1 MAIENAAAASG
12 ECGVILKARTDKREY
27 RRIVLKNSLEV
38 LVKAV
43 PIKQGH
49 NLTVSWPVTPSIH
62 HYEEAPCTYVG
73 HLIGHEG
80 KGSLF
85 HALKILGW
93 ATGLY
98 AGEPDWTIE
107 YSFFNVSINLTDACH
122 EHMKDILGLLFRQ
135 IKLLQ
140 QSGVSQWIF
149 DELSAIFEAE
159 FHYQAK
165 IDPISYAVNISSNM
179 TVEPWYNTAE
189 KIIKFTI
196 QMDFNCPL
204 AVSSPATVVLSN
216 SSVWLLVDYL
226 NEYAYYAQA
235 ARLHYGLSLS
245 DNGFELSLTGFNH
258 KLRILLEAHDPSF
271 YGNGYKGI
279 PKLQIPDGTLKFN
292 RIDAEVT
299 VLREL
304 KKEELINFFD
314 EYTKVGAPKRK
325 SLSVCVYG
333 NQHLK
338 EMSSDKDKVVSTS
351 IEIEDIVGFRNS
363 QPLYA
368 SLKGCSQL
376 TL

>member
-62 HYEEAPCTYVG
+62 HYEEA
-73 HLIGHEG
+73 
-80 KGSLF
+80 
-85 HALKILGW
+85 HARW

-98 AGEPDWTIE
+98 AGEPDWTVE

-179 TVEPWYNTAE
+179 TNLLGIKYEGQTDKVEPWYNTAE

-258 KLRILLEAHDPSF
+258 KLRILLEAVIQKMANF
-271 YGNGYKGI
+271 QVK
-279 PKLQIPDGTLKFN
+279 PDRFSVVK
-292 RIDAEVT
+292 VT

-376 TL
+376 KL

>member
-27 RRIVLKNSLEV
+27 RRIVLKNSLECAASINV

-140 QSGVSQWIF
+140 HESGVSQWIF

-179 TVEPWYNTAE
+179 TNLLGIKYN
-189 KIIKFTI
+189 
-196 QMDFNCPL
+196 
-204 AVSSPATVVLSN
+204 
-216 SSVWLLVDYL
+216 
-226 NEYAYYAQA
+226 
-235 ARLHYGLSLS
+235 
-245 DNGFELSLTGFNH
+245 
-258 KLRILLEAHDPSF
+258 
-271 YGNGYKGI
+271 
-279 PKLQIPDGTLKFN
+279 
-292 RIDAEVT
+292 
-299 VLREL
+299 
-304 KKEELINFFD
+304 
-314 EYTKVGAPKRK
+314 
-325 SLSVCVYG
+325 
-333 NQHLK
+333 
-338 EMSSDKDKVVSTS
+338 
-351 IEIEDIVGFRNS
+351 
-363 QPLYA
+363 
-368 SLKGCSQL
+368 
-376 TL
+376 